1 MRHDNH
7 EMYIRGMDAITIVS
21 DYLLWLLL
29 RTAMSARRYQL
40 VWYRK
45 ALVRRSHFFA
55 ALGG

>member
-1 MRHDNH
+1 
-7 EMYIRGMDAITIVS
+7 MDAITIVS